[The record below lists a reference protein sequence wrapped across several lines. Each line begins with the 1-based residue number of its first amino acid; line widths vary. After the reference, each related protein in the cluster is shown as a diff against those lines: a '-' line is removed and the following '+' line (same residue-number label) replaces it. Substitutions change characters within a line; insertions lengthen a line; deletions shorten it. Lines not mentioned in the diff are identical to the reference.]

1 MAFICNVGEPK
12 TGEFYDFWTRSTSA
26 QLSEPSVTCTEFL
39 RNLHPGVAV
48 VGFTDKPSFQVEKLP
63 GVKITSLDPQSI
75 SVKEYAATAR
85 RLLREGR
92 SPGEIVDVWKFA
104 ALKLEWENDL
114 FLCYIVSYPKGEYAC
129 TVTVHFLVHHNA
141 ERCHALL
148 EAAGAWKIQ
157 LNEEILFYDDGYW
170 QSSHA
175 LWAEV
180 QKADWSEV
188 VMKEEFKEQVMEDVQ
203 GFFRSEDLYK
213 SLSVPWK
220 RGIIIHGPP
229 GNGKTLTV
237 KAVMKACIEQGFA
250 PLYVKSFRHETSDE
264 TAMVDVFDKARK
276 MAPCIMVLED
286 LDALITDK
294 NRSFFLNQL
303 DGLEGNDGLLLI
315 ASTNHLNKLDVA
327 LSGRPSRFDRKFAFD
342 DPDERERALYMKYW
356 QKKLENN
363 PIVQFTDSLA
373 DELVATTAGFS
384 FAYLKEVVISS
395 LVLLANSKHATGSFG
410 NVAKGQIKDLRLQ
423 MERTRGHFA
432 TEP

>member
-1 MAFICNVGEPK
+1 M
-12 TGEFYDFWTRSTSA
+12 TDRSV
-26 QLSEPSVTCTEFL
+26 Q
-39 RNLHPGVAV
+39 
-48 VGFTDKPSFQVEKLP
+48 
-63 GVKITSLDPQSI
+63 
-75 SVKEYAATAR
+75 
-85 RLLREGR
+85 
-92 SPGEIVDVWKFA
+92 
-104 ALKLEWENDL
+104 
-114 FLCYIVSYPKGEYAC
+114 YPKGEYAC

-220 RGIIIHGPP
+220 VSCYRVDVRMVHTDRTQRGIIIHGPP

-276 MAPCIMVLED
+276 MAPCIMASSV
-286 LDALITDK
+286 AAYAV
-294 NRSFFLNQL
+294 QL
-303 DGLEGNDGLLLI
+303 RCNND
-315 ASTNHLNKLDVA
+315 
-327 LSGRPSRFDRKFAFD
+327 
-342 DPDERERALYMKYW
+342 
-356 QKKLENN
+356 Q
-363 PIVQFTDSLA
+363 
-373 DELVATTAGFS
+373 
-384 FAYLKEVVISS
+384 
-395 LVLLANSKHATGSFG
+395 
-410 NVAKGQIKDLRLQ
+410 
-423 MERTRGHFA
+423 
-432 TEP
+432 